1 MRTIIISI
9 LLLVSCK
16 KEVQE
21 PTTTTQEPLCD
32 CYEVHEVRQYTL
44 VGTSAVYT
52 WKLEYETEP
61 KKDFC
66 VNDNGTFNY
75 DQSGT
80 RRWYLKCN

>member
-21 PTTTTQEPLCD
+21 PQVSQEPLCD

-44 VGTSAVYT
+44 VGTSAVYV
-52 WKLEYETEP
+52 WKLEYQTEP

-66 VNDNGTFNY
+66 INDNGTFNY
-75 DQSGT
+75 DQSGA